1 MGGRVSSPLNS
12 CAYEAENSVAEVQEC
27 QKRVIAPIA
36 ARAGK
41 GIDCRRQPAGHQ
53 ILILKLSLEGNQRD
67 GAKCLTPR
75 GKYRIGYSAP

>member
-1 MGGRVSSPLNS
+1 MGGRVSSPLDS
-12 CAYEAENSVAEVQEC
+12 CASEVENSVAEVQEC
-27 QKRVIAPIA
+27 QKRVIAQIA

-67 GAKCLTPR
+67 GVKCLQSR
-75 GKYRIGYSAP
+75 EKYRIGLSGL